1 MEEMFKSGVPLS
13 LSLTHGLLRRPPTH
27 THGGNVQK
35 RAPTVLTNGGEQ
47 QVVEHVGEEDDGQH
61 QTCGSLGLVAW
72 PPQPLHAA
80 SGHSGHAAH
89 ALLQ

>member
-1 MEEMFKSGVPLS
+1 MFKSGVPLS
-13 LSLTHGLLRRPPTH
+13 LTLTLIHGLLRRPPTH

-35 RAPTVLTNGGEQ
+35 RASTVLTNGGEQ
-47 QVVEHVGEEDDGQH
+47 EVVEHVGEEDDGQY
-61 QTCGSLGLVAW
+61 QTCGFLRLVAC

-80 SGHSGHAAH
+80 SGRSGHAAH